1 MGYRF
6 LADLTLMLHLVFILF
21 VLCGGFLC
29 LFRPA
34 MAWIH
39 LPAVCW
45 GIWVEWAAGTCP
57 LTPLENHFRRLASEE
72 GFTGGF
78 IEHYLMPV
86 LYPAR
91 LDSSLQ
97 WVLGAVVLIV
107 NLLVYRVVFNRARNS
122 RKQVDE

>member
-39 LPAVCW
+39 LPAAGW

-78 IEHYLMPV
+78 IEQYLMPV